1 MPDDNT
7 SKEISLEELEAL
19 EKENV
24 ANKTVSESIIITD
37 SPDTNKK

>member
-19 EKENV
+19 EKEAV
-24 ANKTVSESIIITD
+24 ANKTISEPVIVTNI
-37 SPDTNKK
+37 PDTDKK